1 MPGAIDSANSVILCR
16 KLSLKSTNLFTL
28 LVLHYMTFQASDVMP
43 GILNNLSRNKSVV
56 FIDAAVEQPNVLA
69 QGVIPGAEVHLL
81 SSDEDAIAQITLTLR
96 DRTDLS
102 AVHII
107 SHGAPGRLLL
117 GNGELSLNNLQ
128 DNAANL
134 AAWFAS
140 SQANTPELLLYG
152 CNVAAGDA
160 GAEFIAQLRELSG
173 VNISAAS
180 HTVGSSAKGG
190 QWQLNAGNA
199 SAALAISESTQQR
212 YAGVFE
218 LSPGGLA
225 VIAYGSEDTNDR
237 FGLVALEEIP
247 ANSVIFITDNGYD
260 STTQDLTNGEN
271 TIRFTVGSTPIS
283 AGTVLNNDTIGNFGL
298 VVDSLNLNSAGD
310 QLLVYQT
317 DTNVL
322 TGTPSFI
329 YGFNN
334 AVTTADTN
342 QWQSG
347 GQSGV
352 LDSAVPEGLTVVTTA
367 GDGGTA
373 FGLIGHIDNAFYNGP
388 VTGDKA
394 ALLSAISDP
403 ANWTTSDDAL
413 DFTAA
418 PTSFGV
424 DSATSNPG
432 FIVDAPSQLIT
443 AETAGEDT
451 FTVRLSKAPTDDVVL
466 TFASSDNSE
475 ATVSGPITF
484 TASDWF
490 LPQTV
495 TVTGVNEDFDSIDG
509 FYNITAT
516 IAGDTDY
523 AALTFPSVS
532 GRTPDDDTAG
542 FAVTNLSQDPTA
554 GLTTSESGDTVSF
567 DLALTSEPLAD
578 VTVTFSSDNTDEG
591 TVTSEI
597 TFTPENWDTPQTV
610 TATGVDDQVTD
621 GGVAYAVSAVVTST
635 DTNYDPSINTAL
647 VLPPAVNITNLDNE
661 ANTAPSIDA
670 QSFDIAENS
679 ASDTVVGTVVASD
692 IQTPNDL
699 TFEITAGD
707 DAGFFTIDDAGVIKL
722 TSAANLDFE
731 GDTTSYDLT
740 VQVTEAT
747 GATPLSQSATI
758 TLNVTDVDEASL
770 PASIAWNTV
779 TGVVSAFSLD
789 VANLTGSLTPI
800 GRTIEDTAWQLQTT
814 GDLNGDGQ
822 DDVLLRNFNAGLN
835 LAWYMEEGGQAI
847 ASEGL
852 IGRTV
857 EDPNWSMSATGDFNG
872 DGNVDIILRN
882 EAADQIVA
890 WYMDGN
896 GNIQGESLVGR
907 EFGDNNWKIEAAAD
921 FNNDGKADLLLRN
934 GVSGQNVL
942 WEMDGGDIIA
952 ESLFGR
958 DIPDTNWHIEG
969 ARDFDNNG
977 TIDVLLRQRA
987 AGQALLWS
995 MADKN
1000 NIATETLLTGVPDA
1014 SSQLVF

>member
-1 MPGAIDSANSVILCR
+1 
-16 KLSLKSTNLFTL
+16 
-28 LVLHYMTFQASDVMP
+28 MTFQASLVTP
-43 GILNNLSRNKSVV
+43 GNLESLSRNKSVV

-69 QGVIPGAEVHLL
+69 QGVIPGAEVHFL

-107 SHGAPGRLLL
+107 SHGAPARLLL
-117 GNGELSLNNLQ
+117 GNGELSLSNLQ

-134 AAWFAS
+134 AAWFS
-140 SQANTPELLLYG
+140 TSQANNPELLLYG
-152 CNVAAGDA
+152 CDVATGDA
-160 GAEFIAQLRELSG
+160 GSEFITQLQALAG

-180 HTVGSSAKGG
+180 HPVGSSAKGG
-190 QWQLNAGNA
+190 QWQLNVGNA
-199 SAALAISESTQQR
+199 TAALAISESTQQQ

-218 LSPGGLA
+218 ISPGGLA

-260 STTQDLTNGEN
+260 STAQGLTNGEN

-298 VVDSLNLNSAGD
+298 AVDSLNLNSDGD
-310 QLLVYQT
+310 QLLIYQT
-317 DTNVL
+317 DDNAL
-322 TGTPSFI
+322 DGTPTFI

-334 AVTTADTN
+334 AVTPADTN

-347 GQSGV
+347 GQSGI
-352 LDSAVPEGLTVVTTA
+352 LDSAVPEGLTAVVAA

-373 FGLIGHIDNAFYNGP
+373 FGLIGHVDNAFYNGP

-394 ALLSAISDP
+394 ALLAAISDP
-403 ANWTTSDDAL
+403 ANWVTDDDVL
-413 DFTAA
+413 DLATA

-424 DSATSNPG
+424 DSATSTPG

-443 AETAGEDT
+443 EEAAGEDT
-451 FTVRLSKAPTDDVVL
+451 FTVKLSKAPTDDVIL
-466 TFASSDNSE
+466 TFASSDDSE

-484 TASDWF
+484 TASNWF
-490 LPQTV
+490 IPQTV
-495 TVTGVNEDFDSIDG
+495 TVTGVNEDFDSLDG
-509 FYNITAT
+509 FYDITAT
-516 IAGDTDY
+516 VTGDADY
-523 AALTFPSVS
+523 TPLAFPSVS
-532 GRTPDDDTAG
+532 GKTPDDDTAG

-554 GLTTSESGDTVSF
+554 GPITTSESGDTVSF
-567 DLALTSEPLAD
+567 DLALTSEPLSD
-578 VTVTFSSDNTDEG
+578 VIVTFSSDNTDEG
-591 TVTSEI
+591 TITGAI

-699 TFEITAGD
+699 TFAITAGD
-707 DAGFFTIDDAGVIKL
+707 DAGFFAIDDAGVIKL
-722 TSAANLDFE
+722 TSAADLDFE

-740 VQVTEAT
+740 VEVTEAT
-747 GATPLSQSATI
+747 GDNPLSQSATV

-770 PASIAWNTV
+770 PASIAWNTE

-789 VANLTGSLTPI
+789 IANLTGSITPI

-890 WYMDGN
+890 WYMDGS
-896 GNIQGESLVGR
+896 GGIQGESLIGR
-907 EFGDNNWKIEAAAD
+907 AFGDNNWKIEAAAD

-942 WEMDGGDIIA
+942 WEMDGGNIIG